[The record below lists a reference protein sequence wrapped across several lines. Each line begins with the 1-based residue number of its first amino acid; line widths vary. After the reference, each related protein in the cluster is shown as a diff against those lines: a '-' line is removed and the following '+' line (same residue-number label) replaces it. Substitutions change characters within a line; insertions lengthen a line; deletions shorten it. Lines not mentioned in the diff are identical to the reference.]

1 MAMGFG
7 GMLSLMMAL
16 LSGGA
21 TDLLD
26 FVGTEAYWKEKKVA
40 VSVEQLLSELKTPE
54 GADVTVEIAAL
65 GLGNFAQREAAA
77 KKILAV
83 GPAALPQL
91 QKSVDDPD
99 AEIANRV
106 RGLIQQIQL
115 ASKANEVR
123 RLMAIRTL
131 GERKEAGALG
141 ALRGL
146 VSSKE
151 MFVADYAARAVA
163 QIEGKPLPVREAK
176 AADMQTD
183 LSLLPAN
190 CGIVGQSS
198 LSSNKSV
205 SLDQLLKEIPAQPG
219 ENREEMLKSMTAT
232 LIQTAEQIGNVR
244 VEGVTIGV
252 AEKVG
257 PQDGFFVMI
266 LRGQYDARA
275 VGLLLAKQGQLQ
287 PNTIDGVEVYSPEKN
302 LMFSLVSN
310 ERAIGMAG
318 VGLEKMPVKEL
329 IAAVKENKGALHTN
343 ADLAKLIATVD
354 TASRLWAVCK
364 VSDSYREAPVIA
376 PFDTITLVGK
386 QEKDRMNMTMKAAG
400 TDAAKVEGAVN
411 MVNTGLVQARQ
422 GAAEM
427 QKAIPALK
435 PIADFL
441 NSMECK
447 AEGKNA
453 TMTASMQGDTP
464 AIMLAPL
471 MLFTAR
477 HEARPAPAQV
487 APVVVEEAKPVERK

>member
-1 MAMGFG
+1 M
-7 GMLSLMMAL
+7 MMAL

-26 FVGTEAYWKEKKVA
+26 FVGSEAYWKEKKVA

-146 VSSKE
+146 AGSKE
-151 MFVADYAARAVA
+151 MFVADYAARAIA

-176 AADMQTD
+176 AADVKSD

-205 SLDQLLKEIPAQPG
+205 SLDQLLKDIPAQPG
-219 ENREEMLKSMTAT
+219 ENREEMLKSMTGA

-244 VEGVTIGV
+244 VEAVTFGV

-257 PQDGFFVMI
+257 PQDGFFTVI
-266 LRGQYDARA
+266 IRGQYDAKA
-275 VGLLLAKQGQLQ
+275 VGLMLGKQGHLQ
-287 PNTIDGVEVYSPEKN
+287 PNAIDGVEVFTPEKN
-302 LMFSLVSN
+302 VMFALVSN
-310 ERAIGMAG
+310 ERAVGMVG
-318 VGLEKMPVKEL
+318 VEKMPVKEL
-329 IAAVKENKGALHTN
+329 IAAVKQNKGTLHEN
-343 ADLAKLIATVD
+343 ADLAKLMATVD
-354 TASRLWAVCK
+354 TASRMWAVCK

-386 QEKDRMNMTMKAAG
+386 QEKDRMNMTVKGAG
-400 TDAAKVEGAVN
+400 TDAAKVEAAVN
-411 MVNTGLVQARQ
+411 MVNSGLGQARQ

-427 QKAIPALK
+427 QKAVPALK
-435 PIADFL
+435 PIAEFL
-441 NSMECK
+441 NSIECK

-464 AIMLAPL
+464 AIILAPML
-471 MLFTAR
+471 LFTAR
-477 HEARPAPAQV
+477 NEARPAPAQV
-487 APVVVEEAKPVERK
+487 APAVVEEAKPEERK